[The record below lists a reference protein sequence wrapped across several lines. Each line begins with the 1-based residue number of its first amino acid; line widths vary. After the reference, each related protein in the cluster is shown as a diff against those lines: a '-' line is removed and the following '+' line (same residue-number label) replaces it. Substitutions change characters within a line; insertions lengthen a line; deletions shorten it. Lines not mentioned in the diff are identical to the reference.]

1 MRFSTL
7 WRYKQLPDAH
17 DSAWRDQSTGM
28 HAFRARHRGTPDGGH
43 WQVALRARRE
53 RPRAGHAHD
62 AALAAAAQAVPG
74 GARPGRA
81 QQVQRERE
89 RVRGVVL
96 QPERRVHRQHLRP
109 TTNDILI
116 RRS

>member
-1 MRFSTL
+1 
-7 WRYKQLPDAH
+7 
-17 DSAWRDQSTGM
+17 
-28 HAFRARHRGTPDGGH
+28 
-43 WQVALRARRE
+43 
-53 RPRAGHAHD
+53 
-62 AALAAAAQAVPG
+62 
-74 GARPGRA
+74 
-81 QQVQRERE
+81 VQRERE